1 MENHPIPQQI
11 SSYQFR
17 LVGDMTLKQ
26 FFQVAGGCLVSLVFY
41 ASKLHPLIKWP
52 FILFFCLLGAA
63 LAFLPFED
71 RPLETWII
79 SFFKSIYSPTIF
91 KWQKINTQPV
101 FYQDE
106 SINSQTTTSV
116 TEKQDKIDEY
126 LKKSSNQRSSILSK
140 LEQKEQEFLQAIGN
154 IFSSGAPVSGEVNI
168 QTQTQQPIKQK
179 LNTPITNPTYIAKK
193 VVVEEKQPIQNTQK
207 TSVENVYQTFQGQD
221 LLAKKQADFSLDA
234 APPSPPTVPN
244 TIVGQVIDNKGK
256 IIEGAIL
263 EVKDAAGRPVRALK
277 SNKLGHFL
285 VVTPL
290 SNGKYEISTEKDN
303 HHFEPISFNA
313 TGSIIPPIFVK
324 GKRDIVEK
332 IEETL
337 TENTKQTN

>member
-26 FFQVAGGCLVSLVFY
+26 FFQIAGGCLISLIFY

-52 FILFFCLLGAA
+52 FILFFVLLGVG

-91 KWQKINTQPV
+91 NWQKINSQPV
-101 FYQDE
+101 FYQNE
-106 SINSQTTTSV
+106 TTSQTEGNTAVQNQEKLQEQSV
-116 TEKQDKIDEY
+116 KTPNQE
-126 LKKSSNQRSSILSK
+126 SSFLSK
-140 LEQKEQEFLQAIGN
+140 LEQKEQKFLQSMGN
-154 IFSSGAPVSGEVNI
+154 IFSSDTVSSGETKI
-168 QTQTQQPIKQK
+168 QTQPQITKQFNIPQTPPIFI
-179 LNTPITNPTYIAKK
+179 PKK
-193 VVVEEKQPIQNTQK
+193 VVVEEKQSTQNIQTLK
-207 TSVENVYQTFQGQD
+207 IENVTKTFQEGN
-221 LLAKKQADFSLDA
+221 LSANKQAEFSLDA

-244 TIVGQVIDNKGK
+244 TVVGQVIDEQGK

-263 EVKDAAGRPVRALK
+263 EVKDIAGRPVRALK

-290 SNGKYEISTEKDN
+290 STGRYEISTEKEN
-303 HHFEPISFNA
+303 YHFESVSFDA

-324 GKRDIVEK
+324 GKKNIVQTIAESVPEV
-332 IEETL
+332 IQ
-337 TENTKQTN
+337 QTN

>member
-91 KWQKINTQPV
+91 KWRKINTQPV

-106 SINSQTTTSV
+106 AANPNATAL
-116 TEKQDKIDEY
+116 TEKEKKVDEY
-126 LKKSSNQRSSILSK
+126 LKKSSNQGSSILSK
-140 LEQKEQEFLQAIGN
+140 LEQKEREFLLAMGN
-154 IFSSGAPVSGEVNI
+154 IFSSGAPVSGEVKI
-168 QTQTQQPIKQK
+168 QTEVQPQIKQQ
-179 LNTPITNPTYIAKK
+179 LNVPATQPTYVSKK
-193 VVVEEKQPIQNTQK
+193 LVVEEKQPNQNNQTV
-207 TSVENVYQTFQGQD
+207 SVENVSQTFQGQD
-221 LLAKKQADFSLDA
+221 LLAKKQAEFSLDA

-244 TIVGQVIDNKGK
+244 TVVGQVIDDEGK
-256 IIEGAIL
+256 IIEAAIL
-263 EVKDAAGRPVRALK
+263 EVKDVAGRPVRALK

-290 SNGKYEISTEKDN
+290 TTGKYEISTEKEN
-303 HHFEPISFNA
+303 YHFETVSFDA

-324 GKRDIVEK
+324 GKRDIVQK
-332 IEETL
+332 IVESES
-337 TENTKQTN
+337 EAIKQTI

>member
-52 FILFFCLLGAA
+52 FILFFCLLGVA

-91 KWQKINTQPV
+91 KWQKINTQPI

-106 SINSQTTTSV
+106 ATSPQTTTAT
-116 TEKQDKIDEY
+116 TEEQKKIDEY
-126 LKKSSNQRSSILSK
+126 LKKSSNQGSSILSK
-140 LEQKEQEFLQAIGN
+140 LEQKEQEFLQALGN
-154 IFSSGAPVSGEVNI
+154 IFSSGEPASGEINI
-168 QTQTQQPIKQK
+168 QTQTQPQIKQQ
-179 LNTPITNPTYIAKK
+179 LDIPLINPTYIPKNA
-193 VVVEEKQPIQNTQK
+193 VVEEIQPIQNTQN
-207 TSVENVYQTFQGQD
+207 TSVENVTQTFQGQD
-221 LLAKKQADFSLDA
+221 LLAKKQAEFSLDA

-244 TIVGQVIDNKGK
+244 TIVGQVIDDKGK

-263 EVKDAAGRPVRALK
+263 EVKDAAGRPARALK

-303 HHFEPISFNA
+303 HYFEPISFDA

-324 GKRDIVEK
+324 GKRDVVEK

-337 TENTKQTN
+337 PENIKQTN

>member
-26 FFQVAGGCLVSLVFY
+26 FFQIAGGCLISLLFY
-41 ASKLHPLIKWP
+41 STNLYPLIKWI
-52 FILFFCLLGAA
+52 FILFFVLLGAA

-91 KWQKINTQPV
+91 NWQKIKGTPV

-106 SINSQTTTSV
+106 TAAPQEKIAEAQSQ
-116 TEKQDKIDEY
+116 EKIEEY
-126 LKKSSNQRSSILSK
+126 LKKSSNQGSSFLSK
-140 LEQKEQEFLQAIGN
+140 LEEKEQSFLQAMGN
-154 IFSSGAPVSGEVNI
+154 IFSSGAPASGQIAI
-168 QTQTQQPIKQK
+168 QTQALPNQQ
-179 LNTPITNPTYIAKK
+179 LNIPQVQPTYIPKR
-193 VVVEEKQPIQNTQK
+193 VVIEEKPAVQNSQTVQF
-207 TSVENVYQTFQGQD
+207 ENVAETFQKQD
-221 LLAKKQADFSLDA
+221 LTANKQAEFSLDA

-244 TIVGQVIDNKGK
+244 TVAGQVIDDQGK

-263 EVKDAAGRPVRALK
+263 EVKDVAGRPVRALK

-290 SNGKYEISTEKDN
+290 STGKYEISTEKESY
-303 HHFEPISFNA
+303 HFETVSFNA

-324 GKRDIVEK
+324 GKREIVQKIVES
-332 IEETL
+332 IP
-337 TENTKQTN
+337 ENNSQVN

>member
-1 MENHPIPQQI
+1 
-11 SSYQFR
+11 
-17 LVGDMTLKQ
+17 
-26 FFQVAGGCLVSLVFY
+26 
-41 ASKLHPLIKWP
+41 
-52 FILFFCLLGAA
+52 LFFCLLGAA

>member
-91 KWQKINTQPV
+91 KWQKIKTQPV

-106 SINSQTTTSV
+106 KIDPNAAV
-116 TEKQDKIDEY
+116 LTEKEKKVDEY
-126 LKKSSNQRSSILSK
+126 LKKSSKQGSSILSK
-140 LEQKEQEFLQAIGN
+140 LEEKEQAFLLAMGN
-154 IFSSGAPVSGEVNI
+154 IFSSGAPASGQVKI
-168 QTQTQQPIKQK
+168 QAQEQPQTKQQ
-179 LNTPITNPTYIAKK
+179 LNVPAVRPTYIPKQI
-193 VVVEEKQPIQNTQK
+193 VVEEKQPLSNNSTV
-207 TSVENVYQTFQGQD
+207 SLENVSQTLQNQE
-221 LLAKKQADFSLDA
+221 LSANKQAEFSLDA

-244 TIVGQVIDNKGK
+244 TVVGQVIDDAGK
-256 IIEGAIL
+256 IIESAIL
-263 EVKDAAGRPVRALK
+263 EVKDVAGRPVRALK

-290 SNGKYEISTEKDN
+290 SNGKYEISTEKEN
-303 HHFEPISFNA
+303 YHFETVSFDA
-313 TGSIIPPIFVK
+313 AGAIIPPIFVK
-324 GKRDIVEK
+324 GKRDIVQK
-332 IEETL
+332 IVETMP
-337 TENTKQTN
+337 ESAQIN

>member
-52 FILFFCLLGAA
+52 FILFFCLLGVA

-91 KWQKINTQPV
+91 KWQKINTQPI

-106 SINSQTTTSV
+106 TTSSQTTT
-116 TEKQDKIDEY
+116 TTIEEQKKTDEY
-126 LKKSSNQRSSILSK
+126 LKKSSSQESSFLSK
-140 LEQKEQEFLQAIGN
+140 LEQKEQEFLQAIGS
-154 IFSSGAPVSGEVNI
+154 IFSSAAPTSGEIEI
-168 QTQTQQPIKQK
+168 QNQVKPQIKQQ
-179 LNTPITNPTYIAKK
+179 LNIPAISPTYIPKK
-193 VVVEEKQPIQNTQK
+193 LVVEEKQPIQNTQ
-207 TSVENVYQTFQGQD
+207 TTNVTNVTQTFQDQD
-221 LLAKKQADFSLDA
+221 LLAKKQAEFSLDA

-244 TIVGQVIDNKGK
+244 TIVGQVIDDKGK

-290 SNGKYEISTEKDN
+290 SNGTYEISTEKDN
-303 HHFEPISFNA
+303 HHFPPISFNA

-337 TENTKQTN
+337 TETSKQTN

>member
-26 FFQVAGGCLVSLVFY
+26 FFQVAGGCLISLLFY

-52 FILFFCLLGAA
+52 FILFFVLLGVG

-71 RPLETWII
+71 RPLETWIV

-91 KWQKINTQPV
+91 NWHKITNKPV

-106 SINSQTTTSV
+106 APVPQEKTIAPASQ
-116 TEKQDKIDEY
+116 QQLDEY
-126 LKKSSNQRSSILSK
+126 LKNVPSQKLSFLSK
-140 LEQKEQEFLQAIGN
+140 LEEKEQEFLLAVGH
-154 IFSSGAPVSGEVNI
+154 IFSSGSPTSGTIAIQSQPVVKKQLNI
-168 QTQTQQPIKQK
+168 PT
-179 LNTPITNPTYIAKK
+179 TPLTYISKK
-193 VVVEEKQPIQNTQK
+193 ITVEEVPNQVPQGLKQD
-207 TSVENVYQTFQGQD
+207 SVTEIFQSQD
-221 LLAKKQADFSLDA
+221 LTAKKQAEFSLDA
-234 APPSPPTVPN
+234 APPSPPTIPN
-244 TIVGQVIDNKGK
+244 TVVGQVIDDQGK

-263 EVKDAAGRPVRALK
+263 EVRDVAGRPVRALK

-303 HHFEPISFNA
+303 YHFETVSFDV

-324 GKRDIVEK
+324 GKRDMIQKIVES
-332 IEETL
+332 IPES
-337 TENTKQTN
+337 TNLIN

>member
-26 FFQVAGGCLVSLVFY
+26 FFQIAGGCLISLLFY
-41 ASKLHPLIKWP
+41 SSNLYPLIKWI
-52 FILFFCLLGAA
+52 FILFFVLLGAA

-91 KWQKINTQPV
+91 NWKKIKGLPV

-106 SINSQTTTSV
+106 ATTPQ
-116 TEKQDKIDEY
+116 EKVIAKEGQEKIEEY
-126 LKKSSNQRSSILSK
+126 LKKSSNQGSSFLSK
-140 LEQKEQEFLQAIGN
+140 LEEKEQEFLQALGN
-154 IFSSGAPVSGEVNI
+154 IFSTGAPVSGQI
-168 QTQTQQPIKQK
+168 AIPTQPQPNQQ
-179 LNTPITNPTYIAKK
+179 LNVPPTSPTFVAKK
-193 VVVEEKQPIQNTQK
+193 VVIEEKSVNQNSQAMQF
-207 TSVENVYQTFQGQD
+207 ENVTETFQRQD
-221 LLAKKQADFSLDA
+221 LTANKQAEFSLDA

-244 TIVGQVIDNKGK
+244 TVVGQVIDDQRK

-263 EVKDAAGRPVRALK
+263 EVKDVAGRPVRALK

-290 SNGKYEISTEKDN
+290 STGKYEISTEKEN
-303 HHFEPISFNA
+303 YHFETVSFDA

-324 GKRDIVEK
+324 GKRDIVQK
-332 IEETL
+332 IVESIPES
-337 TENTKQTN
+337 NQQIN